1 LERGAQ
7 HPFLRAEP
15 PTPFKGEAFMK
26 RIILAGI
33 VAACIASTSV
43 FAADLKLGYID
54 MQRALNGSEA
64 GKEAKEQLATKVKK
78 YQDEINVKQEDLKKL
93 KEELEKQG
101 MLLSDSARAA
111 KEKDYQN
118 RLKDFQRFTKD
129 AQDEL
134 QGKDEELTRKILE
147 GMEKVIQEYGR
158 QKGYAFIFVKN
169 ESMLF
174 VDEKGDLTEE
184 VLKLFNSTRKK

>member
-1 LERGAQ
+1 
-7 HPFLRAEP
+7 
-15 PTPFKGEAFMK
+15 MK
-26 RIILAGI
+26 RSIMAGI
-33 VAACIASTSV
+33 VAVCIASTSV
-43 FAADLKLGYID
+43 FAADLKVGYID
-54 MQRALNGSEA
+54 MQRALNGSDA

-118 RLKDFQRFTKD
+118 KLKDFQRFTKD

-134 QGKDEELTRKILE
+134 QGKDEELTRRILE
-147 GMEKVIQEYGR
+147 GMEKVIKEFGH
-158 QKGYAFIFVKN
+158 KNGYTFIFVKN

-174 VDEKGDLTEE
+174 ADDKVDLTEDI
-184 VLKLFNSTRKK
+184 LKLFNANRKK

>member
-1 LERGAQ
+1 
-7 HPFLRAEP
+7 
-15 PTPFKGEAFMK
+15 MK
-26 RIILAGI
+26 KLVLVGI
-33 VAACIASTSV
+33 VAVYLAATSV

-64 GKEAKEQLATKVKK
+64 GKEAKEQLAAKVKK
-78 YQDEINVKQEDLKKL
+78 YQDEINVKQDDLKKL
-93 KEELEKQG
+93 KDELEKQG
-101 MLLSDSARAA
+101 MLLSESARAS

-118 RLKDFQRFTKD
+118 KLKDFQRFTKD

-134 QGKDEELTRKILE
+134 QGKDEEFTRKILE

-158 QKGYAFIFVKN
+158 KNGFTFIFVKN

-174 VDEKGDLTEE
+174 VDEKSDLTEE
-184 VLKLFNSTRKK
+184 VLKLFNANRKK

>member
-1 LERGAQ
+1 
-7 HPFLRAEP
+7 
-15 PTPFKGEAFMK
+15 MK
-26 RIILAGI
+26 RIILVGL
-33 VAACIASTSV
+33 VAACLVSTSV

-54 MQRALNGSEA
+54 MQRALTTSDA

-78 YQDEINVKQEDLKKL
+78 FQDEINVKQEELKKL

-101 MLLSDSARAA
+101 TMLSDSSRAA

-118 RLKDFQRFTKD
+118 KLKDFQRFTKD

-134 QGKDEELTRKILE
+134 QGKDEELTRRILE
-147 GMEKVIQEYGR
+147 GMEKVIKEYG
-158 QKGYAFIFVKN
+158 QQNGYTFIFVKN

-174 VDEKGDLTEE
+174 VDEKADLTDA
-184 VLKLFNSTRKK
+184 VLKLFNSGRKK